1 LDQQFIEMLNET
13 VLLNLGSTIYRNVKY
28 QKSAHNPLAT

>member
-1 LDQQFIEMLNET
+1 MVILVFNCET